1 MERSTHFGDEL
12 LVIGELR
19 AAVQAAVGAPRVR
32 RPFARRRLGA
42 GQVVL
47 ERLDRALAR
56 RARARRAVAVRIAAA
71 CVVVVIVVVDDIVVI
86 VVRGGGSESTASVTK
101 RDSNAPL
108 SVSASGALRLLL
120 LNGRVCCRCVGHR
133 VRALVLLRAQ
143 KRQEAAQLSE
153 WSTPGDAF
161 NGVRVLILGIGRWI
175 DVDRLVIELRLRW
188 RRRRRLL
195 LLRLKKGL
203 EFGRLF
209 VEIVSGLRREREWI
223 VFEWIRNGERRGG
236 IDDENRLLCK
246 RVRLEI
252 CSGNWLNTQ

>member
-19 AAVQAAVGAPRVR
+19 AAVQATVGAPRVR

-56 RARARRAVAVRIAAA
+56 RARARRAVAVRVAAA
-71 CVVVVIVVVDDIVVI
+71 CVVVVVIVVVDDDVVI
-86 VVRGGGSESTASVTK
+86 VVRGRGGESTASVTE

-108 SVSASGALRLLL
+108 SVSARGALRLLL

-161 NGVRVLILGIGRWI
+161 YGVRVLIFGIGRWI
-175 DVDRLVIELRLRW
+175 DVDRLVNELRLRW
-188 RRRRRLL
+188 RRLLL

-209 VEIVSGLRREREWI
+209 VEIVSGLWREREWI